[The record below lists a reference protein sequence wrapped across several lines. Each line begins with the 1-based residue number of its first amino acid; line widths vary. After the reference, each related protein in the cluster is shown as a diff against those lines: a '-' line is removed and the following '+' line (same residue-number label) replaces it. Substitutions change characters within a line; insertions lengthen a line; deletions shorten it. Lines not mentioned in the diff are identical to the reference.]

1 MVLFFVAI
9 AERFKW
15 LPVQVVILL
24 LERYYDLVAR
34 KILFE
39 NISRLTAALQ

>member
-1 MVLFFVAI
+1 MVLFFAAI

-24 LERYYDLVAR
+24 LERYYFR
-34 KILFE
+34 
-39 NISRLTAALQ
+39 ISPA